1 MPSILYLFTTYNP
14 QFLSFRIK
22 WRDIQIA
29 RFQRNCKILKME
41 TTGLSSIDL
50 STQYS
55 YRHINALI
63 KSRNFKVPAKP
74 TPIDFDYLLSVS
86 LTLMPEEWFEYHQQ
100 SMVFNNFYSGFREQY
115 LKHTESR
122 YFPRMK
128 DLWQTG
134 TEDLVK

>member
-1 MPSILYLFTTYNP
+1 MK
-14 QFLSFRIK
+14 R
-22 WRDIQIA
+22 RDIQIA
-29 RFQRNCKILKME
+29 RFQRNCKVLKMK
-41 TTGLSSIDL
+41 TIGLSSIDL

-63 KSRNFKVPAKP
+63 ESRNFKVPAKP

-134 TEDLVK
+134 MEDLVK